1 MLSILCELIWILLMK
16 VNFAI
21 LSISFLVS
29 GFMLQHFA
37 TSSYLND
44 SRDVGVVVLLMGLE

>member
-1 MLSILCELIWILLMK
+1 MK